1 FPSHL
6 PQAIGLL
13 LVNALGVFAIVA
25 PLLWLFVASRKLWNA
40 SESLSLAAVA
50 ILLLMT
56 FGMGGTG
63 TSDNA
68 HEFIHR
74 PFVWAYWLV
83 GSLAAGR
90 LFSLLAR
97 RRRQLWTRSVVVSS
111 FALTLIP
118 VCYGSGLQ

>member
-1 FPSHL
+1 MW
-6 PQAIGLL
+6 Q
-13 LVNALGVFAIVA
+13 
-25 PLLWLFVASRKLWNA
+25 A
-40 SESLSLAAVA
+40 SEGISLAAVA

-90 LFSLLAR
+90 LFSILAAR
-97 RRRQLWTRSVVVSS
+97 RPQLWTRGRSRQRYRLNTGSSVLWLGVT
-111 FALTLIP
+111 AWQRI
-118 VCYGSGLQ
+118 GR